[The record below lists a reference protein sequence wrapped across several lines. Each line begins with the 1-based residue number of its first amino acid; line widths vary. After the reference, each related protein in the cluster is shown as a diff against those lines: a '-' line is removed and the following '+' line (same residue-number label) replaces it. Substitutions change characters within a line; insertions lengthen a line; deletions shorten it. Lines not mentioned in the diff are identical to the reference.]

1 MLPSLRSSSTFWVLL
16 LVAATSFAAPATAQ
30 QNPDGR
36 LPIGDTD
43 DPLVWL
49 IRDPYVLD
57 RIEATDEQRQAFR
70 ELADRID
77 TSIWPARNR
86 PAADAQAAWREATEL
101 ARRDIEARLQP
112 EQRDEF
118 FGILYRVLGPRG
130 LERPD
135 LADRLELTAEQRQRV
150 AELLASGRRELAAL
164 QRRRDQGEAI
174 ETLQRE
180 ATESNERVRKEL
192 LEELTLAQRT
202 EWSKLLGEP
211 IDFAELGAIDF
222 AAPALPNAPAD
233 WIGRPPGSF
242 ADSPVTVIHFFAHGC
257 INCRRNY
264 ERYREWDAA
273 YRDRGVRV
281 VGIHTPET
289 EEERD
294 RALLERRIAEAKFEF
309 PVLVD
314 GRSEQWNRW
323 GNSMWPTV
331 YLVDRRG
338 RVRGWWIGELE
349 WQGATGHQVI
359 ARRIETLLAEDAS
372 KPEGTSP
379 PSGRR
384 P

>member
-1 MLPSLRSSSTFWVLL
+1 MPRTRSSSVPLVLL
-16 LVAATSFAAPATAQ
+16 FVASVVFSASADAQ

-57 RIEATDEQRQAFR
+57 RIEATDEQRRAFR

-77 TSIWPARNR
+77 SSIWPARNR
-86 PAADAQAAWREATEL
+86 PAADAQRAWREATEL
-101 ARRDIEARLQP
+101 AQREIESRLKP
-112 EQRDEF
+112 EQRHEF
-118 FGILYRVLGPRG
+118 YGILYRVLGPRG

-135 LADRLELTAEQRQRV
+135 LADRLELTAEQRQQV
-150 AELLASGRRELAAL
+150 AELLASGRRELASL
-164 QRRRDQGEAI
+164 QQRREQGEAI

-180 ATESNERVRKEL
+180 ATESTERVRKEL
-192 LEELTLAQRT
+192 LEQLTVAQRT
-202 EWSKLLGEP
+202 DWSKLLGES
-211 IDFAELGAIDF
+211 IDFAQLGAIDF
-222 AAPALPNAPAD
+222 AAPPLPADPND
-233 WIGRPPGSF
+233 WIGRPPQGYGE
-242 ADSPVTVIHFFAHGC
+242 SPVTVIHFFAHGC

-294 RALLERRIAEAKFEF
+294 RSLLERRIAEAKFEF

-331 YLVDRRG
+331 YLVDRQG
-338 RVRGWWIGELE
+338 RVRGWWIGELQ
-349 WQGATGHQVI
+349 WQGQTGDQAI
-359 ARRIETLLAEDAS
+359 ARRIETLLAEDAA
-372 KPEGTSP
+372 KPGGTSP